1 MLEEQQS
8 CLVPRLESQ
17 TGGIILKVEDLT
29 SLLSGTGSEEEL
41 SFQEELWLDLSGSA
55 IRGQR
60 SPAALP
66 QGAEFGLHSGL
77 GPDRRTITPHL
88 SVRIEP

>member
-17 TGGIILKVEDLT
+17 TGGIILKLKVEDLT

-77 GPDRRTITPHL
+77 W
-88 SVRIEP
+88 S

>member
-1 MLEEQQS
+1 M
-8 CLVPRLESQ
+8 
-17 TGGIILKVEDLT
+17 EDPT
-29 SLLSGTGSEEEL
+29 CLLSGIDTEEEL
-41 SFQEELWLDLSGSA
+41 SFQEELGLDLTGSA

-66 QGAEFGLHSGL
+66 QGAEVGLHSGL
-77 GPDRRTITPHL
+77 GPDLRTITPHL